1 MKTIAALLLL
11 CCHHGLAADI
21 QLVWDASPTA
31 GVTNYMLYAHT
42 NAIGPGTLG
51 QSVVKRLVG
60 TSGTARIE
68 GITGGWWFTV
78 TAWKDGLESD
88 PSNVVSGYWIP
99 PTKADAPQNMRVE
112 NPRVANYA
120 NGIITPY
127 FRLRW

>member
-1 MKTIAALLLL
+1 MKVLASLLML
-11 CCHHGLAADI
+11 CCHQALAADI

-42 NAIGPGTLG
+42 NVIGPLTLN
-51 QSVVKRLVG
+51 QAVVKRLVG

-68 GITGGWWFTV
+68 GITGTWWFTV

-88 PSNVVSGYWIP
+88 PSNVISGYWIP
-99 PTKADAPQNMRVE
+99 PTRADAPQNMRIE
-112 NPRVANYA
+112 NARVANYA

>member
-1 MKTIAALLLL
+1 MKTLAVLLLL
-11 CCHHGLAADI
+11 CCHQALAADI
-21 QLVWDASPTA
+21 QLVWDASPTP

-42 NAIGPGTLG
+42 NVIAAGNLS

-60 TSGTARIE
+60 TGGTARIE

-99 PTKADAPQNMRVE
+99 PTRADAPQNMRVE
-112 NPRVANYA
+112 NARVANYA